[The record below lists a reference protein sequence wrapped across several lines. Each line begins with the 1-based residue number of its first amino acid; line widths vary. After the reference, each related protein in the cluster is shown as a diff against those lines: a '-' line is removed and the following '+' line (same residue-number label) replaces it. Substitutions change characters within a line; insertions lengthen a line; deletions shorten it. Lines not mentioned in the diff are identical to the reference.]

1 MIKIITHLI
10 LIISLF
16 GAHVVD
22 AKIRLPENNKI
33 HSKILGEERKIVIQ
47 LPLDYDNNSTQKY
60 PVMYLLDGP
69 GHLSHTSGTL
79 DFLNQSGT
87 VPEMIIVGIAN
98 TDRTRDLTPPLKN
111 TENPAGG
118 GAEKFLDFI
127 EKELIPYVDEKYQT
141 ENFKIITGHSF
152 GGLLVIHSLHT
163 RPYLFQAHFA
173 FSPSLWWD
181 EKSPAKDAIEFIAK
195 KPTLK
200 NFLYMNIGKEDGAM
214 REAFDELTSS
224 INNKKSENFKF
235 RSDVYEIE
243 THMTTPVIGQF
254 HAYRELFAQWE
265 LPRES
270 FKLGAESA
278 EKHYAKLTQHY
289 GFEVVM
295 PEKLLNNMG
304 YFHLEQEKDA
314 KTAIK
319 IFARNVEKFPNSAN
333 VYDSLADAYEADGQ
347 TVEALKQMDIAMTKL
362 KENDPLVEM
371 INKHRNRL
379 LTKQSASDST
389 TTAPNE

>member
-1 MIKIITHLI
+1 MIRIITHLI
-10 LIISLF
+10 LIVSLF
-16 GAHVVD
+16 GVHA
-22 AKIRLPENNKI
+22 ANAEIRLPEDDKI
-33 HSKILGEERKIVIQ
+33 QSKILGEERKIVIQ
-47 LPLDYDNNSTQKY
+47 LPRNYDGNDTHKY

-69 GHLSHTSGTL
+69 GHLSHTSGSL

-118 GAEKFLDFI
+118 GADKFLDFI
-127 EKELIPYVDEKYQT
+127 EKELIPYIDAKYQT

-163 RPYLFQAHFA
+163 RPHLFQAHFA

-181 EKSPAKDAIEFIAK
+181 EKSPATDTIEFLAK
-195 KPTLK
+195 TPTLK
-200 NFLYMNIGKEDGAM
+200 NFLYMNIGNEDGAM
-214 REAFDELTSS
+214 REAFDELTNT
-224 INNKKSENFKF
+224 INKTKPAKFKF

-254 HAYRELFAQWE
+254 YAYRQLFSQWA
-265 LPRES
+265 LPREN

-278 EKHYAKLTQHY
+278 EKHYAKLTEHY

-295 PEKLLNNMG
+295 AEHVLNRIG

-319 IFARNVEKFPNSAN
+319 ILARNVEKYPNSAN

-347 TVEALKQMDIAMTKL
+347 TVAALKQMDIAVAML
-362 KENDPLVEM
+362 KENDPLMEM
-371 INKHRNRL
+371 VTKHRNRL
-379 LTKQSASDST
+379 LTKQSNNDST
-389 TTAPNE
+389 TMAASK